1 MNKLTLDD
9 INLPG
14 LIYLQ
19 DKYKAE
25 LSLYEFMKQAW
36 HAIEGDKPFTEGW
49 HIKIICEH
57 LEAVASRQIKNL
69 IINLPPRCC
78 KSSLVS
84 VAFPAWVWL
93 SAPNEQFMYCSY
105 ANSLALRDS
114 VKCRRLLLSPWF
126 QERWGNRFQLVGDQN
141 TKGRFDN
148 TSSGYRISTS
158 TGSSITGEGGS
169 FLIADDPNNSL
180 EGESEVKRER
190 TIEWWNQVWS
200 TRLNDK
206 KNDCRV
212 VVQQRIHERD
222 ITGYVTSHD
231 DLNEWVKLILPMEFE
246 EKRKAITVKLPST
259 EGKVWEDPRKEEGEL
274 LWPGRFDEKAV
285 SSLKNALGS
294 SYAIAGQLQQRPSP
308 ETGGIIKKD
317 WFKWWKDTQPPQ
329 IEFVVQSWDTAFST
343 GKTSAYS
350 AATTWGVF
358 YDHNYI
364 ENVILLSMWR
374 GRVEY
379 TELRERAKRLY
390 FDYRDTG
397 KERNPTFKGRPIDL
411 CLIEAKATGDPL
423 IKDLM
428 LAGIKAMPINPTGQG
443 DKIKRVHFVTPL
455 IEGERVWLPARGP
468 SFDTLLPFADEFLE
482 LAGCFPNLESNDV
495 IDTMSQALMKLKT
508 GMFLLNPRDE
518 RPSPVTERD
527 IKVY

>member
-1 MNKLTLDD
+1 MKLKLED
-9 INLPG
+9 IKLNE

-25 LSLYEFMKQAW
+25 LSLHEFIKQAW
-36 HAIEGDKPFTEGW
+36 SAVEGDKEFTDGW

-57 LEAVASRQIKNL
+57 LEAVANRQIKNL

-84 VAFPAWVWL
+84 VVFPAWVWL
-93 SAPNEQFMYCSY
+93 MAPHEQFMYCSY
-105 ANSLALRDS
+105 ASSLALRDS
-114 VKCRRLLLSPWF
+114 VKCRRLILSPWYR
-126 QERWGNRFQLVGDQN
+126 ERWGKRFGLVGDQN

-148 TSSGYRISTS
+148 TLNGYRISTS

-206 KNDCRV
+206 KNDCRI

-222 ITGYVTSHD
+222 ITGYITSHD
-231 DLNEWVKLILPMEFE
+231 DLNEWTKLILPMEFE
-246 EKRKAITVKLPST
+246 EKRKAVTVLLPST
-259 EGKVWEDPRKEEGEL
+259 KDKPWEDPRIKEGEL
-274 LWPGRFDEKAV
+274 LWPERFDEVAV
-285 SSLKNALGS
+285 KSLKNALGS
-294 SYAIAGQLQQRPSP
+294 SYACAGQLQQRPSP
-308 ETGGIIKKD
+308 ETGGIIKKA
-317 WFKWWKDTQPPQ
+317 WFQWWKDTQPPQ
-329 IEFVVQSWDTAFST
+329 IEFIVQSWDTAFST
-343 GKTSAYS
+343 GKNSAYS
-350 AATTWGVF
+350 ASTTWGVF
-358 YDHNYI
+358 YDHNHI

-390 FDYRDTG
+390 FDYRDVG
-397 KERNPTFKGRPIDL
+397 KEREPKFKGRPIDL
-411 CLIEAKATGDPL
+411 FLIEAKASGDPL
-423 IKDLM
+423 IRDL
-428 LAGIKAMPINPTGQG
+428 LQAGIKATPVNPTGGG

-455 IEGERVWLPARGP
+455 IEGERVWLPAKAP
-468 SFDTLLPFADEFLE
+468 SYDTLLPFADDFLE
-482 LAGCFPNLESNDV
+482 TVACFPNLESNDIV
-495 IDTMSQALMKLKT
+495 DTMSQALMKLKT

-518 RPSPVTERD
+518 RSSPITYKNV
-527 IKVY
+527 KVY

>member
-1 MNKLTLDD
+1 MTLDD
-9 INLPG
+9 INLDS

-57 LEAVASRQIKNL
+57 LEAVAARKIKNL

-93 SAPNEQFMYCSY
+93 TAPTEQFMYCSY
-105 ANSLALRDS
+105 ASSLALRDS
-114 VKCRRLLLSPWF
+114 VKCRRLLLSPWY
-126 QERWGNRFQLVGDQN
+126 QERWGKRFQLVGDQN

-148 TSSGYRISTS
+148 TATGYRISTS

-190 TIEWWNQVWS
+190 TIEWWNQIWS

-222 ITGYVTSHD
+222 ITGYITSHD
-231 DLNEWVKLILPMEFE
+231 DLSEWVKLILPMEYE
-246 EKRKAITVKLPST
+246 EKMRSITVALPST
-259 EGKVWEDPRKEEGEL
+259 KGKVWEDPRKNEGDL
-274 LWPGRFDEKAV
+274 LWPERFDAKAV
-285 SSLKNALGS
+285 NSLKNALGS

-308 ETGGIIKKD
+308 ESGGIIKKD
-317 WFKWWKDTQPPQ
+317 WFQWWKDVEPPQ
-329 IEFVVQSWDTAFST
+329 IDFVVQSWDTAFST
-343 GKTSAYS
+343 GKTSSYS
-350 AATTWGVF
+350 ACTTWGIF

-364 ENVILLSMWR
+364 ENIILLSMWR

-379 TELRERAKRLY
+379 TELREKAKRLY

-397 KERNPTFKGRPIDL
+397 KEREPRFKGRPIDL
-411 CLIEAKATGDPL
+411 FLIESKASGDPL
-423 IKDLM
+423 IKDLIS
-428 LAGIKAMPINPTGQG
+428 AGIKPLAICPPYKN
-443 DKIKRVHFVTPL
+443 DKVKRVHFITPL
-455 IEGERVWLPARGP
+455 IEGGKVWLPARGP
-468 SFDTLLPFADEFLE
+468 SFDTLLPFADEFIE
-482 LAGCFPNLESNDV
+482 LAASFPNLESNDV
-495 IDTMSQALMKLKT
+495 IDTMSQAFMKLKT
-508 GMFLLNPRDE
+508 GMFLTNPKDE
-518 RPSPVTERD
+518 RRIPASVRD
-527 IKVY
+527 VKVY